1 MIRTFRLG
9 FWPKK
14 AFLAVWN
21 RTFRPNTSVNLK
33 GSVKQCVGKEAV
45 LGGFLFI
52 VDYLVPKKRSP
63 CFDNFSIFQ
72 TIFVFSTLLSPCFHF
87 FCSPFLFRFLD
98 NISTHTQTH
107 YTHTHIIHCHY
118 IKKKLWHVHLRP
130 SVPTVRSICIN
141 TLFDE
146 FGLWLNCVCVLNV
159 SLSVK
164 A

>member
-1 MIRTFRLG
+1 MKRKKNWVFRWLGRFPAHDQDFSIRILAQKGIFSRLEQDLSAEHVS
-9 FWPKK
+9 K
-14 AFLAVWN
+14 
-21 RTFRPNTSVNLK
+21 S
-33 GSVKQCVGKEAV
+33 QGKCETMRRER
-45 LGGFLFI
+45 GRFGRFLFI

-118 IKKKLWHVHLRP
+118 IKK
-130 SVPTVRSICIN
+130 N
-141 TLFDE
+141 
-146 FGLWLNCVCVLNV
+146 FGMCT
-159 SLSVK
+159 
-164 A
+164 